1 MYITNKIE
9 TFSDEFDKSD
19 DSDNKKRC
27 RLSY

>member
-19 DSDNKKRC
+19 DSDKKRC